1 MRDRL
6 QRLGP
11 VKKHAEREEQTAA
24 EALAEVN
31 AAVAGARKTLEELE
45 QYRTG
50 YHDISREQASW
61 HGAHW
66 HDYHTFLSRLDQAI
80 AAQRDVLATVDQ
92 RRLAVLRMWQ
102 DKRRRSRSL
111 EQLTV
116 RLKEEARVRAEAAQ
130 QKIDD
135 AMALSR
141 VLRRQP

>member
-11 VKKHAEREEQTAA
+11 VQRHAEREEQTAA

-31 AAVAGARKTLEELE
+31 GALAGAQRTLEELE
-45 QYRTG
+45 QYRAG
-50 YHDISREQASW
+50 YHDLSREQSSW

-66 HDYHTFLSRLDQAI
+66 HDYHTFLTRLDQAI
-80 AAQRDVLATVDQ
+80 AAQRDVVANAEQ

-111 EQLTV
+111 DQLTAK
-116 RLKEEARVRAEAAQ
+116 LSEEARVRAEAAQ

-141 VLRRQP
+141 SLRREP